1 MLLQDF
7 YTIDQLAV
15 SNEGKLE
22 AQVTLNT
29 NHQIY
34 NGHFPGQPIVPGVC
48 LIEMVRGILAG
59 HLQQSLFF
67 HGADQIK
74 FMNIVDPQKTDHL
87 TFKLSLQEE
96 DGAYQ
101 VKNEAVAG
109 ETTYFKMKGTF
120 LPE

>member
-15 SNEGKLE
+15 SEEGKLE

-29 NHQIY
+29 DHKIY
-34 NGHFPGQPIVPGVC
+34 NGHFPDQPIVPGVC
-48 LIEMVRGILAG
+48 LIEMVRGIVAG
-59 HLQQSLFF
+59 HLQKSLFF
-67 HGADQIK
+67 EGADQIK
-74 FMNIVDPQKTDHL
+74 FMNIVDPQQTDHL
-87 TFKLSLQEE
+87 TFKLSLQEL

-101 VKNEAVAG
+101 VNNEAVAG